1 MLSPADLV
9 DRIASLVVDGG
20 RASPCRTGE
29 IEETEARL
37 GVSLP
42 SDVRAFYGLMNG
54 TSDMTTVEH
63 GLVWLWPLERW
74 TPVAGGARELVSEGL
89 GEAIL
94 FADHSAW
101 VWGYAARFHLG
112 RTEIFIVGGDQ
123 PRPIAH
129 SFTEFAEM
137 IMSGDE
143 RLFGVLA
150 NPPLQSDGASPGR

>member
-1 MLSPADLV
+1 MLTPEQLV
-9 DRIASLVVDGG
+9 DRIAPLVVDAG
-20 RASPCRTGE
+20 RASPCREGE
-29 IEETEARL
+29 IEKTETRL

-54 TSDMTTVEH
+54 TADMTTVEH
-63 GLVWLWPLERW
+63 GLVWLWPLEKW
-74 TPVAGGARELVSEGL
+74 APVCAGAPELTNEGL
-89 GEAIL
+89 SDAIL

-112 RTEIFIVGGDQ
+112 RTEIFIVGGGQ
-123 PRPIAH
+123 PKPLAH

-137 IMSGDE
+137 IVSGDE

-150 NPPLQSDGASPGR
+150 NPPLQTDGASPRR